1 MGAGRQRSV
10 VGTIRYSA
18 VDGFGTDGRL
28 VYVKPALLGTEGPDV
43 ASYAA
48 AHPDFPHQAT
58 GDQWFDESQTESYR
72 SLGLHT
78 VDEMCRG
85 WGGGSLA
92 DLCRH
97 LETAAPA
104 SGTADATSPASS

>member
-1 MGAGRQRSV
+1 M
-10 VGTIRYSA
+10 
-18 VDGFGTDGRL
+18 DGPDTDGRL
-28 VYVKPALLGTEGPDV
+28 VYVKPMLLGNEQPDV

-48 AHPDFPHQAT
+48 AHSDFPHQAT

-78 VDEMCRG
+78 LDEMCRG
-85 WGGGSLA
+85 WAGGGIP

-97 LETAAPA
+97 LETTDLGANPVGAPA
-104 SGTADATSPASS
+104 A